1 MKRKETL
8 ESDAMNHSN
17 NVCHPAHDDEQQH
30 LQQQHCCSI
39 ATHYRAAAVKKGMA
53 ATYKYILVR
62 RGAAYYSIIVIYQ
75 EQIKALCCETA
86 HGVYVTKK
94 ETTVITK
101 RSSSSGSSTMYAC
114 KTDLSIAQ
122 TTPQSSSYIY
132 LHWNKKGKCHKKT
145 PSSWIR
151 TNDAKVRGT
160 ATCLFTYS
168 GIYMIDMSM
177 CVRIDVWEK
186 MTKKQTQH
194 PPQGDDASTV

>member
-1 MKRKETL
+1 
-8 ESDAMNHSN
+8 
-17 NVCHPAHDDEQQH
+17 
-30 LQQQHCCSI
+30 
-39 ATHYRAAAVKKGMA
+39 MA
-53 ATYKYILVR
+53 GIYKCMLVR
-62 RGAAYYSIIVIYQ
+62 RATAYSILIFYQ
-75 EQIKALCCETA
+75 VQALCCETA

-132 LHWNKKGKCHKKT
+132 LHWTKKGKCHKKT